1 MIGRYKG
8 QKKKWGREERRR
20 GKERTRQTSHVLP
33 PQALRPAHPRAE
45 AQRERQRGFERAR
58 TAAFFPEERD
68 VDAGTAR
75 EGRGGGV
82 RKARRFPAREDRPP
96 SLPPPSPS
104 PSRYFLSYSS
114 RPFFPRFSL
123 LCSPSTL
130 PYQQSVFFP
139 SSTPLPL
146 PFLFPFF
153 QCPFPFPFPLSL
165 PITLLSFPTPA
176 PFP

>member
-82 RKARRFPAREDRPP
+82 RKVRDVFPRVKTALPP
-96 SLPPPSPS
+96 FPLLPLLLRATSLAILLEPSFPVFPLLGRLLPYHISNPYSSLPQPLYPYPSSSPSFNVPSPS
-104 PSRYFLSYSS
+104 H
-114 RPFFPRFSL
+114 
-123 LCSPSTL
+123 
-130 PYQQSVFFP
+130 FP
-139 SSTPLPL
+139 S
-146 PFLFPFF
+146 
-153 QCPFPFPFPLSL
+153 PFP
-165 PITLLSFPTPA
+165 
-176 PFP
+176 

>member
-114 RPFFPRFSL
+114 RPFFPRFSPSL
-123 LCSPSTL
+123 LAFYPTISAIRILPFLNPFTL
-130 PYQQSVFFP
+130 
-139 SSTPLPL
+139 TLPLPL
-146 PFLFPFF
+146 LSISLPLPISHFPSPFL
-153 QCPFPFPFPLSL
+153 
-165 PITLLSFPTPA
+165 
-176 PFP
+176 